1 MMYGWL
7 NVGHQKIKLEQ
18 DGLCPCCGKEEETQ
32 IHLYRC
38 MNSTMRESLEF
49 GIKEMEKT
57 LYKSGMAAQVYLG
70 FIDQICRTT
79 RLP

>member
-32 IHLYRC
+32 IHLYRR

-57 LYKSGMAAQVYLG
+57 LYKSGMAQVCLG
-70 FIDQICRTT
+70 FIDQICWTT